1 MEIQLVEK
9 QKEFIEEVMKGSNV
23 FLTGK
28 AGTGKSTIVNWLI
41 QELKN
46 KGKKVAALAPTG
58 IAANNIKGQTLHS
71 FFQLSP
77 FGVLTYDDCSYL
89 KSEKKRLIKMIDVI
103 FIDEVSMLRAD
114 ILDAINWTLIKN
126 GCKKLHEIQLVLIG
140 DMKQLKPVADDNMK
154 AMITREYDG
163 VEFFNAKVYDK
174 LNIKNVELDEVL
186 RQNDPEFID
195 ALNIVRDGGKS
206 EYFRR
211 FVKDEVSGTV
221 LAPHNATVNKY
232 NVKGLNS
239 VDGEEYVFNAII
251 DGNLK
256 AEDFN
261 MESTI
266 RVKTGC
272 RVMYLINSKNNK
284 LVNGTIGVFVAR
296 KTNGLDRYFI
306 SVDGIEYPL
315 ELSIAVKKEYVLN
328 EEKSDLEMKEIG
340 SITQYP
346 IKLAYAL
353 SIHKSQGLTF
363 DEITVDLTRP
373 CFSEGQMYVALS
385 RVRTPAGLTILTK

>member
-9 QKEFIEEVMKGSNV
+9 QKEFLDELKKGSNV

-28 AGTGKSTIVNWLI
+28 AGTGKSFIVNRAI
-41 QELKN
+41 ELLRKS
-46 KGKKVAALAPTG
+46 GKKVAALAPTG

-77 FGVLTYDDCSYL
+77 FGVMDYEKCSYL
-89 KSEKKRLIKMIDVI
+89 KAEKVRMIKLIDVI

-114 ILDAINWTLIKN
+114 LLDAINWTLIKN
-126 GCKKLHEIQLVLIG
+126 GCKKLHEIQLVFIG

-163 VEFFNAKVYDK
+163 IEFFNAKVYDK
-174 LNIKNVELDEVL
+174 LNMKNIELDEIL
-186 RQNDPEFID
+186 RQNDPDFIE

-206 EYFRR
+206 PYFKR
-211 FVKDEVSGTV
+211 FVKAEASGTV
-221 LAPHNATVNKY
+221 LAPHNATVNRY
-232 NVKGLNS
+232 NIKGLNS
-239 VDGEEYVFNAII
+239 VDGKEFVFNAIVE
-251 DGNLK
+251 GNIK

-266 RVKTGC
+266 RVKSGC
-272 RVMYLINSKNNK
+272 KIMYLINSKNND
-284 LVNGTIGVFVAR
+284 LVNGTIGEFLV
-296 KTNGLDRYFI
+296 KEGRYFI
-306 SVDGIEYPL
+306 VVGGINYPI
-315 ELSIAVKKEYVLN
+315 ELNVASKKEYVLN
-328 EEKSDLEMKEIG
+328 EDKTDLELRDIG

-363 DEITVDLTRP
+363 DEITVDLTLP
-373 CFSEGQMYVALS
+373 CFAPGQMYVALS
-385 RVRTPAGLTILTK
+385 RVRTPNGLTILTK